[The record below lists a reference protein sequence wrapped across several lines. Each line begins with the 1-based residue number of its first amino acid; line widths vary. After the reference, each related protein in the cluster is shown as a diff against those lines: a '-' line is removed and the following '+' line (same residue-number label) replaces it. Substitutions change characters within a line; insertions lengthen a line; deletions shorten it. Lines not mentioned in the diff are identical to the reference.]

1 MSQNI
6 YRFKGDDPDINL
18 ASKNARESFKYF
30 WRELSWERR
39 RIIPGLDISAVKLGF
54 PTGKV
59 TDYAPPVEHM
69 WVGNVN
75 FDGLK
80 VSGDL
85 LNDPSWID
93 GIGSGDQIVMGFNDI
108 NDWIYSIDG
117 MVYGAY
123 TVNAIR
129 LKMNSVQ
136 RRVHDDAWGL
146 EFGDPREIQIVPDSY
161 LNKESINKDEYEIG
175 EHPMSENMAVKID
188 SALSENPAIVN
199 QIDENGWTMLQYE
212 ALAGNLTPVKLLLKN
227 GADKMIKNPDGFTA
241 IDLAEVMK
249 WHKITD
255 YLR

>member
-6 YRFKGDDPDINL
+6 YLFKGNDPDINL
-18 ASKNARESFKYF
+18 ASKKARESFKYF

-59 TDYAPPVEHM
+59 TDSAPSVEHM

-75 FDGLK
+75 FDGRK

-85 LNDPSWID
+85 LNDPRWID
-93 GIGSGDQIVMGFNDI
+93 GMGSGDRIVMGFNDI
-108 NDWIYSIDG
+108 DDWIYSIDG

-123 TVNAIR
+123 TVNAMR
-129 LKMNSVQ
+129 LKMNSNQ

-146 EFGDPREIQIVPDSY
+146 EFGDPREIRIVPDSY
-161 LNKESINKDEYEIG
+161 LNKESINKEEDEIG
-175 EHPMSENMAVKID
+175 EHPMSENMATKID
-188 SALSENPAIVN
+188 GALSENPTIVN

-212 ALAGNLTPVKLLLKN
+212 ALAGNLTPVKLLLKY
-227 GADKMIKNPDGFTA
+227 GADKMIKNSEGFTA

-249 WHKITD
+249 WNKITD
-255 YLR
+255 FLR

>member
-6 YRFKGDDPDINL
+6 YRFKGNDPDINL
-18 ASKNARESFKYF
+18 ASNKARESFKYF
-30 WRELSWERR
+30 WRELSWEKR

-59 TDYAPPVEHM
+59 TDSAPSVEHM
-69 WVGNVN
+69 WVGNVK

-85 LNDPSWID
+85 LNDPKWID
-93 GIGSGDQIVMGFNDI
+93 GIGSGDRIVMRFNDI
-108 NDWIYSIDG
+108 DDWIYSLDG

-123 TVNAIR
+123 TVNAMR
-129 LKMNSVQ
+129 LKMNGAR

-146 EFGDPREIQIVPDSY
+146 EFGDPREIRIVPDSY
-161 LNKESINKDEYEIG
+161 LNKESRNKDEYEIG
-175 EHPMSENMAVKID
+175 EHPMSENMAAKID
-188 SALSENPAIVN
+188 CALSENPTIVN

-212 ALAGNLTPVKLLLKN
+212 ALAGNLTPVKLLLKY
-227 GADKMIKNPDGFTA
+227 GADKMIKNPNGFTA

-255 YLR
+255 VLG

>member
-6 YRFKGDDPDINL
+6 YRFKGNDPDINL
-18 ASKNARESFKYF
+18 ASNKARESFKYF
-30 WRELSWERR
+30 WRELSWEKR

-59 TDYAPPVEHM
+59 TDSAPSVEHM
-69 WVGNVN
+69 WVGNVK

-85 LNDPSWID
+85 LNDPKWID
-93 GIGSGDQIVMGFNDI
+93 GIGSGDRIVMGFNDI
-108 NDWIYSIDG
+108 DDWIYSIDG

-123 TVNAIR
+123 TVNAMR
-129 LKMNSVQ
+129 LKMNSAR

-146 EFGDPREIQIVPDSY
+146 EFGDPREIRIVPDSY
-161 LNKESINKDEYEIG
+161 LNKDSRNKDEYEIG
-175 EHPMSENMAVKID
+175 EHPMSENMAAKID
-188 SALSENPAIVN
+188 SALSENPTIVN

-212 ALAGNLTPVKLLLKN
+212 ALAGNLTPVKLLLKY
-227 GADKMIKNPDGFTA
+227 GADKMIENPNGFTA

-255 YLR
+255 VLG

>member
-1 MSQNI
+1 MSQNV
-6 YRFKGDDPDINL
+6 YRFEGNDPDINL
-18 ASKNARESFKYF
+18 ASKKARESFKYF

-39 RIIPGLDISAVKLGF
+39 RIIPGLDISAVKLAF

-59 TDYAPPVEHM
+59 TDSAPSVEHM

-85 LNDPSWID
+85 LNDPRWID

-129 LKMNSVQ
+129 LKMNSDQ

-146 EFGDPREIQIVPDSY
+146 EFGDPREIQIVPDRY
-161 LNKESINKDEYEIG
+161 LNQESSNKDEYEIG
-175 EHPMSENMAVKID
+175 EHPMSENMAVTID
-188 SALSENPAIVN
+188 CELSKNPEIVN

-212 ALAGNLTPVKLLLKN
+212 ALAGNLTPVKLLLKY
-227 GADKMIKNPDGFTA
+227 GADKMIKNPDGLMA

-249 WHKITD
+249 WHKIAD
-255 YLR
+255 FLR

>member
-6 YRFKGDDPDINL
+6 YRFKGNDPDINL
-18 ASKNARESFKYF
+18 ASKKARESFKYF
-30 WRELSWERR
+30 WRELSWEKR
-39 RIIPGLDISAVKLGF
+39 RIIPGLDINAVKLGF
-54 PTGKV
+54 STGKV
-59 TDYAPPVEHM
+59 TDSAPSVEHM
-69 WVGNVN
+69 WVDNVN

-85 LNDPSWID
+85 LNDPRWID
-93 GIGSGDQIVMGFNDI
+93 GIGSGDRVVMDFNDI
-108 NDWIYSIDG
+108 DDWIYSIDG

-123 TVNAIR
+123 TVNAMR
-129 LKMNSVQ
+129 LKMNSDR

-146 EFGDPREIQIVPDSY
+146 EFGDPREIRIVPDSY
-161 LNKESINKDEYEIG
+161 LNKESSNKMNDEIG
-175 EHPMSENMAVKID
+175 EHPMSENMAEKID
-188 SALSENPAIVN
+188 SALSENPTIVN

-212 ALAGNLTPVKLLLKN
+212 ALAGNLTPVKLLLKY

-255 YLR
+255 FLR